1 MNLMVLIFLKINLN
15 FFMQKIIVSRVF
27 LEKKTLLIKTMP
39 FGSTGKGKK
48 KTPEPVTQNGTVP
61 FNWNDA

>member
-27 LEKKTLLIKTMP
+27 LEKKTLLIKTML

-48 KTPEPVTQNGTVP
+48 NPEPVTQNGTVP
-61 FNWNDA
+61 FN